1 VSLRRIEVWNRG
13 VELVVDLYELT
24 RQFPREEIFGLTRE
38 LRRAA
43 VAIPSDI
50 AEGNQR
56 HSLPDRR
63 RFLTDA

>member
-1 VSLRRIEVWNRG
+1 VSLRRIEVWRG

-24 RQFPREEIFGLTRE
+24 RQFPREEIFGLMRE

-56 HSLPDRR
+56 HSLPIEGVS
-63 RFLTDA
+63 